1 MDLSVIASASTSLH
15 MGDALQSVAVS
26 MLKKTMESVEVSS
39 AQMIQSLQQAVPAS
53 RSEEHTSELQS
64 H

>member
-15 MGDALQSVAVS
+15 MGDVLQSVAVS

-53 RSEEHTSELQS
+53 VSGHLLDTYA
-64 H
+64 

>member
-1 MDLSVIASASTSLH
+1 MDLSVIASASPSLH

-53 RSEEHTSELQS
+53 VSGHLLDTYA
-64 H
+64 

>member
-1 MDLSVIASASTSLH
+1 MDLSVIASSSTSLH

-53 RSEEHTSELQS
+53 VSGHLLDTYA
-64 H
+64 

>member
-53 RSEEHTSELQS
+53 VSGQLLDTSA
-64 H
+64 